1 MPSDIE
7 HTLASLDQVA
17 AERALRARD
26 AVLGERVRALK
37 AYQQQRFKNTYADLL
52 TDARYADA
60 TRFFL
65 EDLYG
70 PADHG
75 ERDAQFG
82 RVVPALG
89 RVFPNEM
96 VTTVRS
102 LATLHALSEVLDT
115 TMARHMGSSAL
126 TPLHYA
132 AAWQATGREQDRDR
146 QIVLALEVG
155 EALDR
160 YTRKALWRNS
170 LRLMRGPARSAGL
183 ASLQRFLERGFDAF
197 RAMDGAAQFLAT
209 IGLRERAL
217 AAALF
222 DRRIIPVGPSV
233 LRATHPALAQLP

>member
-7 HTLASLDQVA
+7 HTLASLEQVA

-37 AYQQQRFKNTYADLL
+37 AYQQQRFRNTYADLL
-52 TDARYADA
+52 ADAHYADA

-70 PADHG
+70 PGDHG

-89 RVFPNEM
+89 RFFPEEM

-102 LATLHALSEVLDT
+102 LGMLHALSEVLDT
-115 TMARHMGSSAL
+115 TMARHMRSSAL
-126 TPLHYA
+126 TPAHYA

-160 YTRKALWRNS
+160 YTRKALWRSS

-197 RAMDGAAQFLAT
+197 RAMDGAAHFLAT
-209 IGLRERAL
+209 IGTRERAL

-222 DRRIIPVGPSV
+222 DCQIIPAGPSV
-233 LRATHPALAQLP
+233 LLATHAALEQLP

>member
-7 HTLASLDQVA
+7 HTLASLEQVA

-37 AYQQQRFKNTYADLL
+37 TYQQQRFRNTYADLL
-52 TDARYADA
+52 ADARYADA

-89 RVFPNEM
+89 RVFPHEM

-102 LATLHALSEVLDT
+102 LAALHALSEALDT
-115 TMARHMGSSAL
+115 EMARHMGSSAL
-126 TPLHYA
+126 TPAHYA
-132 AAWQATGREQDRDR
+132 AAWQATGREPDRDR

-160 YTRKALWRNS
+160 YTHKALWRNS

-209 IGLRERAL
+209 IGSRERAL
-217 AAALF
+217 ATALF
-222 DRRIIPVGPSV
+222 DPRIIPAGPSV
-233 LRATHPALAQLP
+233 LRTTHAALEQLP